1 MCTATPLFVRYKTMN
16 KSYLRYII
24 LIGIITFLEWKIVT
38 GYNLVKIE
46 EDKNSDSKAIKL
58 LGSPFFHQIFF
69 VSIRHIPKSP
79 WFPL

>member
-1 MCTATPLFVRYKTMN
+1 MI

-46 EDKNSDSKAIKL
+46 EDKNRDSKAIKL
-58 LGSPFFHQIFF
+58 FGSPFFHQIFF
-69 VSIRHIPKSP
+69 YFYLSYS
-79 WFPL
+79 